1 LQSVSNYKVFNYKK
15 YPNNCEEEVAFN
27 DYVASRRIAPDV
39 PSHSSQLDYII
50 RRHLRPEKR
59 NK

>member
-1 LQSVSNYKVFNYKK
+1 MFYQKIYS
-15 YPNNCEEEVAFN
+15 EEEDDVN
-27 DYVASRRIAPDV
+27 DYVASWRNAPDV